1 MSTLLEVKD
10 LSLEFKTERGTLKAL
25 NGISFDVRTREIF
38 GLVGETGCGKT
49 VTGLSILR
57 LLPRSARITNGEII
71 FWDKNLLSVPDKE
84 MEVIRG
90 GDIAMIFQ
98 DPSSSP
104 NPVFTIGSQMER
116 VLRQHKGMNSKAA
129 NERAA
134 QMLNAV
140 GLPDVKRMLA
150 AYPHQL
156 SGGQQQRVMIAMA
169 LSCEPRLLIAD
180 EPTTA
185 LDVTIQAQIL
195 RLLRELQ
202 TQFDFSVILITHN
215 LGVVA
220 QTCDR
225 LAVLYAGRVAE
236 IGSTNDIFN
245 DPQHPYTRGLM
256 NAIPKPG
263 SRGKKMQA
271 ISGTVE
277 VHSLKKHF
285 RLPGGWLSGDIKHV
299 YAVDGV
305 DLTIASGETFG
316 LVGES
321 GCGKTTLGRMILR
334 LIEPTSG
341 KILFDGKD
349 ITAVSKQNMKPIRR
363 EMQIVFQNPL
373 SSLSPRLKVEQIVA
387 EPLITHNVLSKDE
400 IRPRVIELLKQVGL
414 GEQHLDRFPHEM
426 SGGQCQRVAVARA
439 LALNPKLIVLDEP
452 TSALDVS
459 VQAQIINLLD
469 ELKQSLGLTYL
480 FISHDLNV
488 VQHISDRIGV
498 MYLGKL
504 VEVGSAEEIY
514 NQPLH
519 PYTQALFGAIP
530 MPVVGD
536 KRELK
541 VLEGNVPSPVNP
553 PSGCRFHTR
562 CPIAQKTCQET
573 EPVLSEV
580 RTGTSSSLSTG
591 HFVAC
596 HFVEST

>member
-1 MSTLLEVKD
+1 M
-10 LSLEFKTERGTLKAL
+10 
-25 NGISFDVRTREIF
+25 
-38 GLVGETGCGKT
+38 
-49 VTGLSILR
+49 
-57 LLPRSARITNGEII
+57 TN
-71 FWDKNLLSVPDKE
+71 
-84 MEVIRG
+84 
-90 GDIAMIFQ
+90 
-98 DPSSSP
+98 
-104 NPVFTIGSQMER
+104 
-116 VLRQHKGMNSKAA
+116 
-129 NERAA
+129 
-134 QMLNAV
+134 
-140 GLPDVKRMLA
+140 
-150 AYPHQL
+150 
-156 SGGQQQRVMIAMA
+156 
-169 LSCEPRLLIAD
+169 LI
-180 EPTTA
+180 
-185 LDVTIQAQIL
+185 
-195 RLLRELQ
+195 
-202 TQFDFSVILITHN
+202 
-215 LGVVA
+215 
-220 QTCDR
+220 
-225 LAVLYAGRVAE
+225 
-236 IGSTNDIFN
+236 
-245 DPQHPYTRGLM
+245 
-256 NAIPKPG
+256 
-263 SRGKKMQA
+263 
-271 ISGTVE
+271 E

-334 LIEPTSG
+334 LVEPTSG
-341 KILFDGKD
+341 SILFDGKD

-387 EPLITHNVLSKDE
+387 EPLITHNVLGKDE

-504 VEVGSAEEIY
+504 VEVGSAEDIY
-514 NQPLH
+514 SEPLH

-562 CPIAQKTCQET
+562 CPIAQKKCQET
-573 EPVLSEV
+573 EPVLRQV
-580 RTGTSSSLSTG
+580 RGGTSRQ
-591 HFVAC
+591 VAC
-596 HFVEST
+596 HFVE

>member
-1 MSTLLEVKD
+1 M
-10 LSLEFKTERGTLKAL
+10 
-25 NGISFDVRTREIF
+25 
-38 GLVGETGCGKT
+38 
-49 VTGLSILR
+49 
-57 LLPRSARITNGEII
+57 
-71 FWDKNLLSVPDKE
+71 KNL
-84 MEVIRG
+84 I
-90 GDIAMIFQ
+90 
-98 DPSSSP
+98 
-104 NPVFTIGSQMER
+104 
-116 VLRQHKGMNSKAA
+116 
-129 NERAA
+129 
-134 QMLNAV
+134 
-140 GLPDVKRMLA
+140 
-150 AYPHQL
+150 
-156 SGGQQQRVMIAMA
+156 
-169 LSCEPRLLIAD
+169 
-180 EPTTA
+180 
-185 LDVTIQAQIL
+185 
-195 RLLRELQ
+195 
-202 TQFDFSVILITHN
+202 
-215 LGVVA
+215 
-220 QTCDR
+220 
-225 LAVLYAGRVAE
+225 
-236 IGSTNDIFN
+236 
-245 DPQHPYTRGLM
+245 
-256 NAIPKPG
+256 
-263 SRGKKMQA
+263 
-271 ISGTVE
+271 E

-285 RLPGGWLSGDIKHV
+285 RLPGGWLSGNIKHV

-305 DLTIASGETFG
+305 ELTIASGETFG

-341 KILFDGKD
+341 SILFDGKD
-349 ITAVSKQNMKPIRR
+349 ITAVSKQKLKPIRH

-387 EPLITHNVLSKDE
+387 EPLTTHNVLEKDE

-514 NQPLH
+514 SEPLH

-562 CPIAQKTCQET
+562 CPIAQKKCQET
-573 EPVLSEV
+573 EPVLHQV
-580 RTGTSSSLSTG
+580 RVGTSRQ
-591 HFVAC
+591 VAC
-596 HFVEST
+596 HFVE